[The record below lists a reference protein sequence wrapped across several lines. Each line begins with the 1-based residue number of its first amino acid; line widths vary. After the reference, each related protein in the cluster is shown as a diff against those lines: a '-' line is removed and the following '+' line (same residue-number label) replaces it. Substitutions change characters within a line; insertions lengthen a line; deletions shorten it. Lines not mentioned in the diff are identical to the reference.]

1 MYLNVREY
9 TMTTDA
15 MGYMPKVSLRASSM
29 NGNMSAKKKGRGPGN
44 VGRYSTFNRI
54 NVWHIYLHL
63 R

>member
-29 NGNMSAKKKGRGPGN
+29 NGNMSAKKKVVDQVMLADILLSIG
-44 VGRYSTFNRI
+44 STYGTFTYI
-54 NVWHIYLHL
+54 
-63 R
+63 